1 MNEHPDKRHALIER
15 IEKKGLQVFGA
26 NAVSHEDEKIV
37 LEALK
42 AFTPSHA
49 PRIGDECADLKAELQ
64 RKYPDPLPKDRRL
77 LYYMEA
83 AEAWGQ
89 LARDLED
96 RLERCAEAYGE
107 AHGRAAEMAE
117 SIRAESMPSATRRSI
132 VDELLRPPHV
142 RVEALDFHGLLWG
155 IRLTDGCSNGCV
167 ELYLEDDDFWHL
179 KATFDRVWLEDLR
192 NVIEFA
198 EAKNRADGT
207 AEENKP

>member
-117 SIRAESMPSATRRSI
+117 SIRAESAPSTTGTI
-132 VDELLRPPHV
+132 TPQ
-142 RVEALDFHGLLWG
+142 EALDRQHAVGYRDGFEAASAASATPRSVERVKCDYPRCGKAESRCGVCDYSDHGEA
-155 IRLTDGCSNGCV
+155 NG
-167 ELYLEDDDFWHL
+167 
-179 KATFDRVWLEDLR
+179 KA
-192 NVIEFA
+192 
-198 EAKNRADGT
+198 
-207 AEENKP
+207 